1 MTRIAF
7 ERADDDDLI
16 NFAVGQP
23 DRTLIP
29 VDKIQASLSTL
40 RADLTPQSL
49 NYGLPR
55 GEDSFLAPLAR
66 FLTHETGV
74 ETQPDHLMLTAG
86 SSQALDMICLAFT
99 EPGDT
104 VLIEDASYF
113 LAFQIFKDRGLQ
125 LVSVPR
131 DAGGIDL
138 AALESLIETHRPKLF
153 YTIPFF
159 SNPKGDSLPV
169 TNCVDVV
176 TLCEKA
182 STLVVSDEAYQCLSF
197 DGRACASVA
206 SKTGSDWVVSLGTF
220 SKILAPGLRV
230 GWLEGPP
237 ERLNELANLGW
248 VNSGGAVNQ
257 WGSLLVARMLEDQA
271 VSPILYQIRQTLA
284 TRASLMHE
292 GLSASLGELA
302 HWHKP
307 AGGYFFWIEL
317 KADIDTQ
324 QTLPAIRAEGVG
336 YQPGVTFSAES
347 QFRSAFRLSYAAYG
361 ESKIT
366 EGLAILGQSLK
377 EVVSS
382 R

>member
-7 ERADDDDLI
+7 ERADDDGLI

-23 DRTLIP
+23 DRTLIA

-40 RADLTPQSL
+40 KADLTPQSL

-74 ETQPDHLMLTAG
+74 DTQPDNLMLTAG

-99 EPGDT
+99 ELGDT

-113 LAFQIFKDRGLQ
+113 LAFQIFKDRGLR

-131 DAGGIDL
+131 DADGIDL
-138 AALESLIETHRPKLF
+138 VALQSLIEAHRPKLF

-159 SNPKGDSLPV
+159 SNPRGDSLPV
-169 TNCVDVV
+169 ENLVDVM
-176 TLCEKA
+176 TLCEKT
-182 STLVVSDEAYQCLSF
+182 STLVVSDEAYQCLNF
-197 DGRACASVA
+197 DGRACASIA
-206 SKTGSDWVVSLGTF
+206 NRTSSDWVLSLGTF

-230 GWLEGPP
+230 GWLEGPR

-257 WGSLLVARMLEDQA
+257 WGSLLVARMLADQA
-271 VSPILYQIRQTLA
+271 VSPILSQIRQTLT

-292 GLSASLGELA
+292 GLSASLGALA

-317 KADIDTQ
+317 KADIDTRQ
-324 QTLPAIRAEGVG
+324 MLPAIRAKGVG

-361 ESKIT
+361 ESKIA

>member
-29 VDKIQASLSTL
+29 VEKIQESMSTL
-40 RADLTPQSL
+40 KADLTPQSL

-74 ETQPDHLMLTAG
+74 DTQPDHLMLTAG

-113 LAFQIFKDRGLQ
+113 LAFQIFKDRRLQ
-125 LVSVPR
+125 LISVPR
-131 DAGGIDL
+131 GSDGIDL
-138 AALESLIETHRPKLF
+138 AALESLIEAHRPKLF

-159 SNPKGDSLPV
+159 SNPRGDSLPV
-169 TNCVDVV
+169 TNFVEIVN
-176 TLCEKA
+176 LCEKT
-182 STLVVSDEAYQCLSF
+182 STLVVSDEAYQCLNF
-197 DGRACASVA
+197 GGRASASVA
-206 SKTGSDWVVSLGTF
+206 NKTGSDWVVSLGTF

-230 GWLEGPP
+230 GWLEGRPD
-237 ERLNELANLGW
+237 RLNDLANLGW

-257 WGSLLVARMLEDQA
+257 WGSLLVARMLEDGT
-271 VSPILYQIRQTLA
+271 VSPTLSRIRQTLA
-284 TRASLMHE
+284 NRASLMHE
-292 GLSASLGELA
+292 ALSASIGELA
-302 HWHKP
+302 QWHKP
-307 AGGYFFWIEL
+307 SGGYFFWIEL
-317 KADIDTQ
+317 GIDIDTNQ
-324 QTLPAIRAEGVG
+324 ALPAIRSKGVG
-336 YQPGVTFSAES
+336 YQPGATFSARG
-347 QFRSAFRLSYAAYG
+347 QLRSAFRLSFAAYD

-366 EGLAILGQSLK
+366 EGLAILGRSFK
-377 EVVSS
+377 DAA
-382 R
+382 RDR

>member
-29 VDKIQASLSTL
+29 VSKIQASLSSL
-40 RADLTPQSL
+40 KADLTPQSL

-55 GEDSFLAPLAR
+55 GEDSFLTPLAR

-74 ETQPDHLMLTAG
+74 DTQPDHLMLTAG

-113 LAFQIFKDRGLQ
+113 LAFQIFKDRGLR

-131 DAGGIDL
+131 DASGIDL
-138 AALESLIETHRPKLF
+138 VALQSLIEAHRPKLF

-159 SNPKGDSLPV
+159 SNPRGDSLPV
-169 TNCVDVV
+169 ENLVDVL
-176 TLCEKA
+176 TLCEKT
-182 STLVVSDEAYQCLSF
+182 STLVVSDEAYQCLNF
-197 DGRACASVA
+197 DGRACASIA
-206 SKTGSDWVVSLGTF
+206 NRTSSDWVLSLGTF

-230 GWLEGPP
+230 GWLEGPR

-271 VSPILYQIRQTLA
+271 VSPILSQIRQTLA
-284 TRASLMHE
+284 TRANLMHE
-292 GLSASLGELA
+292 RLSASLGELA

-307 AGGYFFWIEL
+307 TGGYFFWIEL

-324 QTLPAIRAEGVG
+324 QALPAIRAKGVG
-336 YQPGVTFSAES
+336 YQPGVTFSAGGH
-347 QFRSAFRLSYAAYG
+347 FRSSFRLSYAAYD

-366 EGLAILGQSLK
+366 EGLTVLGQSLK
-377 EVVSS
+377 DVAS
-382 R
+382 RR

>member
-23 DRTLIP
+23 DRTLIA

-40 RADLTPQSL
+40 KADLTPQSL

-74 ETQPDHLMLTAG
+74 DTQPDHLMLTAG

-138 AALESLIETHRPKLF
+138 AALQSLIEAHRPKLF

-159 SNPKGDSLPV
+159 SNPRGDSLPV
-169 TNCVDVV
+169 ENLVDVV
-176 TLCEKA
+176 TLCEKT
-182 STLVVSDEAYQCLSF
+182 STLVVSDEAYQCLNF
-197 DGRACASVA
+197 DGRACASIA
-206 SKTGSDWVVSLGTF
+206 NRTSSDWVLSLGTF

-257 WGSLLVARMLEDQA
+257 WGSLLVARMLEDQI
-271 VSPILYQIRQTLA
+271 VSPILTQIRRTLA

-292 GLSASLGELA
+292 GLLASLGELA

-307 AGGYFFWIEL
+307 EGGYFFWIEL

-324 QTLPAIRAEGVG
+324 QTLPAIRAKGVG
-336 YQPGVTFSAES
+336 YQPGVTFSAQS
-347 QFRSAFRLSYAAYG
+347 QFRSAFRLSYAAY
-361 ESKIT
+361 
-366 EGLAILGQSLK
+366 
-377 EVVSS
+377 
-382 R
+382 

>member
-29 VDKIQASLSTL
+29 VDKIKASLSTL
-40 RADLTPQSL
+40 EADLTPKSL

-74 ETQPDHLMLTAG
+74 DTQPDHLMLTAG

-99 EPGDT
+99 VPGDT

-131 DAGGIDL
+131 DSDGIDL
-138 AALESLIETHRPKLF
+138 AALESLIEVHRPKLF

-159 SNPKGDSLPV
+159 SNPRGDSLPAA
-169 TNCVDVV
+169 NCVDVV
-176 TLCEKA
+176 NLCERT

-197 DGRACASVA
+197 DGGACASVA
-206 SKTGSDWVVSLGTF
+206 NKTSSDWVVSLGTF

-230 GWLEGPP
+230 GWLESRPD
-237 ERLNELANLGW
+237 RLNDLANLGW

-257 WGSLLVARMLEDQA
+257 WGSLLVARMLENQA
-271 VSPILYQIRQTLA
+271 VSPILTKIRRTLA

-292 GLSASLGELA
+292 GLSGSLGELA
-302 HWHKP
+302 SWHKP
-307 AGGYFFWIEL
+307 SGGYFFWIEL
-317 KADIDTQ
+317 KANIDTQ
-324 QTLPAIRAEGVG
+324 QTLPAIRAKGVG
-336 YQPGVTFSAES
+336 YQPGVTFSAED
-347 QFRSAFRLSYAAYG
+347 QFRSAFRLSFAAYD

-366 EGLAILGQSLK
+366 EGLAILGQSLMDLA
-377 EVVSS
+377 VG

>member
-1 MTRIAF
+1 
-7 ERADDDDLI
+7 
-16 NFAVGQP
+16 
-23 DRTLIP
+23 
-29 VDKIQASLSTL
+29 
-40 RADLTPQSL
+40 
-49 NYGLPR
+49 
-55 GEDSFLAPLAR
+55 
-66 FLTHETGV
+66 
-74 ETQPDHLMLTAG
+74 
-86 SSQALDMICLAFT
+86 MI
-99 EPGDT
+99 
-104 VLIEDASYF
+104 
-113 LAFQIFKDRGLQ
+113 
-125 LVSVPR
+125 
-131 DAGGIDL
+131 
-138 AALESLIETHRPKLF
+138 
-153 YTIPFF
+153 
-159 SNPKGDSLPV
+159 
-169 TNCVDVV
+169 
-176 TLCEKA
+176 
-182 STLVVSDEAYQCLSF
+182 
-197 DGRACASVA
+197 
-206 SKTGSDWVVSLGTF
+206 SLGTF

-230 GWLEGPP
+230 GWIESRPD
-237 ERLNELANLGW
+237 RLDDLANLGW

-271 VSPILYQIRQTLA
+271 VSPILTQIRQTLA

-324 QTLPAIRAEGVG
+324 QTLPAIRAKGVG

-377 EVVSS
+377 DVASH

>member
-23 DRTLIP
+23 DRTLIA
-29 VDKIQASLSTL
+29 VDKIQASLATL
-40 RADLTPQSL
+40 KADLTPQSL

-55 GEDSFLAPLAR
+55 GEDSFLTPLAR

-74 ETQPDHLMLTAG
+74 DTQPDNLMLTAG

-113 LAFQIFKDRGLQ
+113 LAFQIFKDRGLR

-131 DAGGIDL
+131 DADGIDL
-138 AALESLIETHRPKLF
+138 VALQSLIEVHCPKLF

-159 SNPKGDSLPV
+159 SNPRGDSLPV
-169 TNCVDVV
+169 ENLVDVV
-176 TLCEKA
+176 TLCEKT
-182 STLVVSDEAYQCLSF
+182 STLVVSDEAYQCLNF
-197 DGRACASVA
+197 DGRACASIA
-206 SKTGSDWVVSLGTF
+206 NRTSSDWALSLGTF

-237 ERLNELANLGW
+237 KRLNKLANLGW

-271 VSPILYQIRQTLA
+271 VSPILSQIRQTLT

-292 GLSASLGELA
+292 GLSASLGALA

-324 QTLPAIRAEGVG
+324 QTLPAIRAKGVG

-361 ESKIT
+361 ESKIA